1 MRAVTLLLMVLGA
14 VAVVPVMAEQT
25 VASTPSPGGASYGSL
40 RPGTLIF
47 DQGPSTGAY
56 GGCWA
61 NETSGQNFADQA
73 TLVDP
78 VEIDEIRVFT
88 CVAPMAG
95 TVHVKILADDGAG
108 NPAGVVYAEDKTPD
122 AWVSDPV
129 SGGYVVS
136 VILTTPFQVNA
147 GTTYWYGVSYN
158 GGDMG
163 QHSVVAPGDGMMA
176 QFNGSVFAIHA
187 TVGDQSFQLMGT
199 IVPVELQS
207 IAVE

>member
-1 MRAVTLLLMVLGA
+1 MVLVA

-40 RPGTLIF
+40 RPGALIF

-61 NETSGQNFADQA
+61 NGTSGQNFADQA
-73 TLVDP
+73 TFVDP
-78 VEIDEIRVFT
+78 VEIDEIRIFT
-88 CVAPMAG
+88 CVNPLAG

-108 NPAGVVYAEDKTPD
+108 NPAGVVYAEDKAPD
-122 AWVSDPV
+122 AWVADPV

-136 VILTTPFQVNA
+136 VILTTPFQASA
-147 GTTYWYGVSYN
+147 GTTYWYGISHNVE
-158 GGDMG
+158 DMG

-207 IAVE
+207 IAIE